1 MLTAYIP
8 YSITLIDG
16 NVHPIQDIFAFR
28 NLFST
33 LFVGKD
39 FTTRYSIRSG
49 DTPRSIAYYLY
60 TSERYEWIIY
70 CMNAI
75 SNPYYEWPLSE
86 DDFYEMVES
95 KYLNKKCLFLDMNS
109 FKNNFVLGE
118 VITTDSGSATGIVD
132 HWDRTLCRLTI
143 INSVGTFQVD
153 DVIKSTSSSGVISR
167 IVDRAEDAVHHF
179 ETPKGVK
186 LDPYAGYLQAY
197 LNNSDEVFVITN
209 KQYET
214 IINDSK
220 RSIIVLRPEF
230 AKTAENLLISNINK
244 LAMFE
249 AENLL
254 K

>member
-1 MLTAYIP
+1 
-8 YSITLIDG
+8 
-16 NVHPIQDIFAFR
+16 
-28 NLFST
+28 
-33 LFVGKD
+33 
-39 FTTRYSIRSG
+39 
-49 DTPRSIAYYLY
+49 
-60 TSERYEWIIY
+60 
-70 CMNAI
+70 
-75 SNPYYEWPLSE
+75 
-86 DDFYEMVES
+86 
-95 KYLNKKCLFLDMNS
+95 MNS